1 MLWQSRG
8 SEHTWQELSTTS
20 FCNLIYILLLT
31 NPLPFTTRGLQIKRA
46 RSVLCRFLAMTENGI
61 FLSLSLINVRLPVLF
76 TLLCPSFFTSLFF
89 VFCTIAVPLNLAYSY
104 TKSDKHFFYINDRG
118 IRWKWKDI
126 SANTWH
132 YLHCMELYLPFW
144 YINKAF
150 IFWHLNA
157 SLLSCC

>member
-20 FCNLIYILLLT
+20 FCNLIYIIVDQS
-31 NPLPFTTRGLQIKRA
+31 PPVRDSGFTDQAGAFSFMSFSCHEGERY
-46 RSVLCRFLAMTENGI
+46 FP
-61 FLSLSLINVRLPVLF
+61 LSLINVRLPVLF